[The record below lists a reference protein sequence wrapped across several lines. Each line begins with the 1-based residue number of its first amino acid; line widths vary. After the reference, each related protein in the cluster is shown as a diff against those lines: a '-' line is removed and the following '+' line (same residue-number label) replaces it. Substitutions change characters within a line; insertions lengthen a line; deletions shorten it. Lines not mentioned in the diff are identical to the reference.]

1 MDEKNGVGEQESGV
15 WRLCFAGRLGD
26 VDTGC
31 KLGRCVVVTQQGG
44 CISRSEAP
52 KMTGGADTLLIQT
65 SVTHPS
71 PLATVG
77 RWD

>member
-1 MDEKNGVGEQESGV
+1 MMDEKNGVGEQESGV

-44 CISRSEAP
+44 CISIP
-52 KMTGGADTLLIQT
+52 
-65 SVTHPS
+65 
-71 PLATVG
+71 
-77 RWD
+77 